1 MTTYQILCLIGIPSF
16 IAGAVAFVFG
26 KVLGLHKRM
35 TAVEKGVQAILRD
48 RLYQSY
54 NQFHEKGYA
63 PLYARENFE
72 NMYQQYHNL
81 GKNGVMD
88 DIHEKFLELP
98 TEPHEEEKAV
108 E

>member
-1 MTTYQILCLIGIPSF
+1 MTTYQVLCLIGIPSIF
-16 IAGAVAFVFG
+16 SAIVAFLFG
-26 KVLGLHKRM
+26 KVVGSVKRM
-35 TAVEKGVQAILRD
+35 EALERGVQAILRD

-54 NQFHEKGYA
+54 NHFMEKGYA
-63 PLYARENFE
+63 PLYARDNFE

-88 DIHEKFLELP
+88 DIRNKFLELP
-98 TEPHEEEKAV
+98 SCPQNEKTG

>member
-1 MTTYQILCLIGIPSF
+1 MTTYQVLCLIGIPSIF
-16 IAGAVAFVFG
+16 SAIVAYLIG
-26 KVLGLHKRM
+26 KVTGGFKRM
-35 TAVEKGVQAILRD
+35 EALERGVQAILRD

-54 NQFHEKGYA
+54 NHFVEKGYA

-72 NMYQQYHNL
+72 NMYQQYHKL

-88 DIHEKFLELP
+88 DIRDKFFELP
-98 TEPHEEEKAV
+98 SDPQNEKAG

>member
-1 MTTYQILCLIGIPSF
+1 MTTYQVLCLIGIPSIF
-16 IAGAVAFVFG
+16 SAIVAFLLG
-26 KVLGLHKRM
+26 KVVGSVKRM
-35 TAVEKGVQAILRD
+35 EALERGVQAILRD

-54 NQFHEKGYA
+54 NHFMEKGYA

-88 DIHEKFLELP
+88 DIHAKFFELP
-98 TEPHEEEKAV
+98 YEPQNEKTG

>member
-1 MTTYQILCLIGIPSF
+1 MTTYQVLCLIGIPSIF
-16 IAGAVAFVFG
+16 SAIVAFVIS
-26 KVLGLHKRM
+26 KVSGGFKR
-35 TAVEKGVQAILRD
+35 TEALEKGVQAILRD

-54 NQFHEKGYA
+54 NHFMEKGYA

-88 DIHEKFLELP
+88 DIRDKFFELP
-98 TEPHEEEKAV
+98 SEPQNEKTG

>member
-1 MTTYQILCLIGIPSF
+1 MTIYQILCLIGIPTIFST
-16 IAGAVAFVFG
+16 IVAFIIG
-26 KVLGLHKRM
+26 KMAGSFKRM
-35 TAVEKGVQAILRD
+35 EALERGVQAILRD

-54 NQFHEKGYA
+54 NHFVDKGYA

-88 DIHEKFLELP
+88 DIRHKFLELP
-98 TEPHEEEKAV
+98 SEPHEEKAG

>member
-1 MTTYQILCLIGIPSF
+1 MTTYQVLCLIGIPS
-16 IAGAVAFVFG
+16 ITSAIVAVLIS
-26 KVLGLHKRM
+26 KVVTGFKRM
-35 TAVEKGVQAILRD
+35 EALETGVQAILRD
-48 RLYQSY
+48 RLYQAY
-54 NQFHEKGYA
+54 NHFIELGYA

-88 DIHEKFLELP
+88 DIHTRFFELP
-98 TEPHEEEKAV
+98 SEPHEEKAG

>member
-1 MTTYQILCLIGIPSF
+1 MTIYQILCIFGIPSLVGGIFTGF
-16 IAGAVAFVFG
+16 IISFFKKSKA
-26 KVLGLHKRM
+26 LER
-35 TAVEKGVQAILRD
+35 GVQAILRD

-54 NQFHEKGYA
+54 HHFAEEKGYA

-72 NMYQQYHNL
+72 NMYQQYHTL

-88 DIHEKFLELP
+88 DVRVKFLALP
-98 TEPHEEEKAV
+98 SEPHEEKAR

>member
-1 MTTYQILCLIGIPSF
+1 MTPYQILCLVGIPSIF
-16 IAGAVAFVFG
+16 SAIVAFLMG
-26 KVLGLHKRM
+26 KVIGGFRRM
-35 TAVEKGVQAILRD
+35 EALERGVQAILRD
-48 RLYQSY
+48 RLYQAY
-54 NQFHEKGYA
+54 NHFTEKGHA

-88 DIHEKFLELP
+88 DIRKKFLELP
-98 TEPHEEEKAV
+98 SEPQEEKAR

>member
-1 MTTYQILCLIGIPSF
+1 MTTYQVLCLIGIPSIF
-16 IAGAVAFVFG
+16 SAIVAYMIG
-26 KVLGLHKRM
+26 KVTGGFKRM
-35 TAVEKGVQAILRD
+35 EALERGVQAILRD

-54 NQFHEKGYA
+54 NHFIEKGYA

-88 DIHEKFLELP
+88 DIHAKFFELP
-98 TEPHEEEKAV
+98 SEPQNEKTG

>member
-1 MTTYQILCLIGIPSF
+1 MTPYQVLCLVGIPSIF
-16 IAGAVAFVFG
+16 SAIVAFLMG
-26 KVLGLHKRM
+26 KVIGGFRRM
-35 TAVEKGVQAILRD
+35 EALERGVQAILRD
-48 RLYQSY
+48 RLYQAY
-54 NQFHEKGYA
+54 NHFNEKGHA

-88 DIHEKFLELP
+88 DIRKKFLELP
-98 TEPHEEEKAV
+98 SEPQEEKAG

>member
-1 MTTYQILCLIGIPSF
+1 MTTYQVLCLIGIPSIF
-16 IAGAVAFVFG
+16 SAIVAYMIG
-26 KVLGLHKRM
+26 KVAGGFKRM
-35 TAVEKGVQAILRD
+35 EALERGVQAILRD
-48 RLYQSY
+48 RLYQAY
-54 NQFHEKGYA
+54 NHFMEKGYA

-88 DIHEKFLELP
+88 DIRDKFLELP
-98 TEPHEEEKAV
+98 SCPQNEKTG

>member
-1 MTTYQILCLIGIPSF
+1 MTIYQILCLIGIPSIF
-16 IAGAVAFVFG
+16 SAIIAYLIG
-26 KVLGLHKRM
+26 KVAGSVKRM
-35 TAVEKGVQAILRD
+35 EALERGVQAILRD

-54 NQFHEKGYA
+54 SHFVEMGYA

-88 DIHEKFLELP
+88 DIHVKFFELP
-98 TEPHEEEKAV
+98 SEPQNEKTG

>member
-1 MTTYQILCLIGIPSF
+1 MTTYQVLCLIGIPS
-16 IAGAVAFVFG
+16 ITSAIVAVLIS
-26 KVLGLHKRM
+26 KVVSGFKRM
-35 TAVEKGVQAILRD
+35 EALERGVQAILRD

-54 NQFHEKGYA
+54 NHFVDKGYA

-88 DIHEKFLELP
+88 DVHARFFELP
-98 TEPHEEEKAV
+98 SEPHEEKAG

>member
-1 MTTYQILCLIGIPSF
+1 MTIYQILCLIGIPSIF
-16 IAGAVAFVFG
+16 TAIVAYLMG
-26 KVLGLHKRM
+26 KVVGGFKRM
-35 TAVEKGVQAILRD
+35 EALERGVQAILRD

-54 NQFHEKGYA
+54 HHFTEKGYA

-72 NMYQQYHNL
+72 NMYQQYHTL

-88 DIHEKFLELP
+88 DVHEKFFELP
-98 TEPHEEEKAV
+98 SELTEDKAR

>member
-1 MTTYQILCLIGIPSF
+1 MTAYQVLCLIGIPTITSTV
-16 IAGAVAFVFG
+16 VAFFIG
-26 KVLGLHKRM
+26 KVVGGFKRM
-35 TAVEKGVQAILRD
+35 EALERGVQAILRD
-48 RLYQSY
+48 RLYQVY
-54 NQFHEKGYA
+54 NHFVDLGYA

-88 DIHEKFLELP
+88 DIHARFFELP
-98 TEPHEEEKAV
+98 SEPHEEKAG